1 MVSCDLIGLAVLTT
15 KFHPNRISFAT
26 LLGFNHLNQFWPIK
40 WFFEKT
46 QKWIGKNHSNFF
58 TKLIGIFVIDVICV
72 SRSSEVQVVI
82 SKLKYHH
89 ILGFEKLQ
97 KKREKNRTTTLSLQV
112 LSGVI
117 LTTAVSPIW
126 VSALLST
133 SPLAWPETT
142 SILNSQF
149 NSNLSWKNLK

>member
-1 MVSCDLIGLAVLTT
+1 MVSCDFICLAVLTT

-26 LLGFNHLNQFWPIK
+26 LLGFNQLKQFWPMK

-58 TKLIGIFVIDVICV
+58 TELIGIFVIDVIWV

-97 KKREKNRTTTLSLQV
+97 KKRKKLNHYSIAAGFIWSYSDYCGISYLSV
-112 LSGVI
+112 GITVNIPFSM
-117 LTTAVSPIW
+117 AR
-126 VSALLST
+126 
-133 SPLAWPETT
+133 
-142 SILNSQF
+142 N
-149 NSNLSWKNLK
+149 NLHLKFTG